1 MIEQKFYLNFRED
14 TGAIWKVTN
23 QLDIS
28 SPYMEIDKETMLDFA
43 DERKQLSDYI
53 AIPSDSGKSKFELK
67 FKHKTLESFDVD
79 KSIHQL
85 PKNLKN
91 ENLIFY
97 IIQDTITGSWR
108 AKLSPKL
115 KDLLNS
121 TAYYKDKNHIIFVTQ
136 QDDPN
141 ILLDTLVIKFSEILS
156 KNEYVIK
163 NTNKKVAQRTDVSVY
178 CGKVFENYSHIVE
191 E

>member
-14 TGAIWKVTN
+14 TGSIWKVTN
-23 QLDIS
+23 ELDVS
-28 SPYMEIDKETMLDFA
+28 SPYMEIDKDTMLDFA
-43 DERKQLSDYI
+43 EERKNLADYI

-67 FKHKTLESFDVD
+67 IKHKTLESFDVD

-85 PKNLKN
+85 PKNLEN
-91 ENLIFY
+91 ESLIFY
-97 IIQDTITGSWR
+97 IIQDIKNATWR
-108 AKLSPKL
+108 AKLSPNL

-141 ILLDTLVIKFSEILS
+141 ILLDTLTVKFSEALS
-156 KNEYVIK
+156 NTECVIQ
-163 NTNKKVAQRTDVSVY
+163 NTNKEVAQRTDVSVY
-178 CGKVFENYSHIVE
+178 CGKVFENYSHIME

>member
-1 MIEQKFYLNFRED
+1 MITQQFYLNFRES
-14 TGAIWKVTN
+14 TGEIWKVTN
-23 QLDIS
+23 ELDLS

-53 AIPSDSGKSKFELK
+53 AVPSDSGTSKFELK

-85 PKNLKN
+85 PKNLTN

-97 IIQDTITGSWR
+97 IIQDLKNANWR
-108 AKLSPKL
+108 VKLSPNL

-121 TAYYKDKNHIIFVTQ
+121 TAYYKDKNHIIFVTH

-141 ILLDTLVIKFSEILS
+141 ILLDTLTVKFSEILS
-156 KNEYVIK
+156 NPEWIIQ
-163 NTNKKVAQRTDVSVY
+163 NTNKQVAQRTDVSVY
-178 CGKVFENYSHIVE
+178 CGKVFENYSHIME
-191 E
+191 T